1 MRTQAAKFKSQ
12 SGAPR
17 PLAGKKPNAGAAKV
31 LFQKLGPGLITG
43 AADDDPSGIATYSQV
58 GAQFGYGLAWTML
71 FSFPLMAV
79 IQAVSARIGCV
90 TGYGIAQNLR
100 RHYSP
105 WLLRAVVLLLL
116 VANVINLGAD
126 LGAMGAALGLLIG
139 GPEHLYTVL

>member
-1 MRTQAAKFKSQ
+1 MFENSGTHAGGASPAIAPVVPPSKPASFLQ
-12 SGAPR
+12 S
-17 PLAGKKPNAGAAKV
+17 
-31 LFQKLGPGLITG
+31 LGPGLVTG

-90 TGYGIAQNLR
+90 TGRGIAQNLR

-105 WLLRAVVLLLL
+105 WVLRSALCSQPTISRLE
-116 VANVINLGAD
+116 NL
-126 LGAMGAALGLLIG
+126 
-139 GPEHLYTVL
+139 

>member
-1 MRTQAAKFKSQ
+1 MQLKAASNIMRKFSGFLKS
-12 SGAPR
+12 
-17 PLAGKKPNAGAAKV
+17 
-31 LFQKLGPGLITG
+31 LGPGLVTG

-79 IQAVSARIGCV
+79 IQAISARIGCV

-105 WLLRAVVLLLL
+105 GCCARSCCCCSSP
-116 VANVINLGAD
+116 
-126 LGAMGAALGLLIG
+126 M
-139 GPEHLYTVL
+139 